1 MKEFHARR
9 TSNGINSATLRQFPM
24 EGGEPATGA
33 MVTGR
38 PCIPTRFLDDASRP
52 GGRRPSHAIARFG
65 AFVIRAGCIAPTT
78 NVADFHSNTGAQC
91 AV

>member
-33 MVTGR
+33 MVTGSDGFIA
-38 PCIPTRFLDDASRP
+38 PASRRAFWMTPRGP
-52 GGRRPSHAIARFG
+52 GGGAPAMQLRGLVPS
-65 AFVIRAGCIAPTT
+65 
-78 NVADFHSNTGAQC
+78 
-91 AV
+91 